1 MDDDMD
7 YGFEYSDDDED
18 DTDVDVENAYYNA
31 KASKEESEWSEALSG
46 FESVVDMEGDAKG
59 EWGFKALRNIVKINH
74 RLGNSPESL
83 AAYRRLLEYIS
94 GAVTR
99 NYAEKVVN
107 SVLDFVSVTPAGQ
120 LVHTTTTTTPAPA
133 AAAAAA
139 STPPVGTTIQ
149 DGGGSGSFLKSFYE
163 LTLEALKQPNAH
175 NERLWFKTNLKL
187 CELWFTQREFGRMA
201 RTLKEL
207 HKACRLED
215 GTEDHKKGTQLLE
228 VFAVE
233 IKMHTERK
241 DHKKLKELYRRALTV
256 KSAIPH
262 PRIMGIIR
270 ECGGKMHMDERSWD
284 MAATDFFEAFKSYD
298 EAGERRRIS
307 CLKYLVLASMLMESK
322 VDPFDAQEAK
332 PYKHDPEIV
341 AMTNLVEAYG
351 QNDIAQFER
360 VLRGR
365 DGETILGDAFIRDY
379 VEDLLR
385 NVRTSVVLRLVQPY
399 TSLTLAFLADEL
411 NVSVA
416 AVEELVVDLILDG
429 RLVGGELDQVTG
441 VLSFKKAPIAVT
453 AAGAGAADDPRAA
466 AAAAAASSADA
477 KYAALD
483 RWAKQL
489 LKLLASQSKGL

>member
-1 MDDDMD
+1 MD
-7 YGFEYSDDDED
+7 YGFEYSDEEPEEE
-18 DTDVDVENAYYNA
+18 DVDVENAYYNA
-31 KASKEESEWSEALSG
+31 KGLKEDGDFVGALSG
-46 FESVVDMEGDAKG
+46 FQEVVSMETEPG
-59 EWGFKALRNIVKINH
+59 EWGFKALRNVVKIHH
-74 RLGNSPESL
+74 RLGNHAESVEG
-83 AAYRRLLEYIS
+83 YKRLLGFIA

-107 SVLDFVSVTPAGQ
+107 SVLDFVSVTPPGSANPNANAANDQPQQ
-120 LVHTTTTTTPAPA
+120 LEP
-133 AAAAAA
+133 
-139 STPPVGTTIQ
+139 
-149 DGGGSGSFLKSFYE
+149 SFLQSFYE
-163 LTLEALKQPNAH
+163 LTLDALRQPNAH
-175 NERLWFKTNLKL
+175 NERLWFKTHLKL
-187 CELWFTQREFGRMA
+187 CSLWFEAREFGKMA

-233 IKMHTERK
+233 IQMHTERR
-241 DHKKLKELYRRALTV
+241 DHKKLKELYQRALTV

-270 ECGGKMHMDERSWD
+270 ECGGKMHMSERSWD
-284 MAATDFFEAFKSYD
+284 LAATDFFEAFKSYD

-341 AMTNLVEAYG
+341 AMTNLVEAYSN
-351 QNDIAQFER
+351 NDIAQFER

-365 DGETILGDAFIRDY
+365 DGGSILGDSFIRDY

-399 TSLTLAFLADEL
+399 TSLKVSFIADEL
-411 NVSVA
+411 NVSSA
-416 AVEELVVDLILDG
+416 AVEELLIDLILDG
-429 RLVGGELDQVTG
+429 RLVGGELDQVAG
-441 VLSFKKAPIAVT
+441 VLSFKRAPVAV
-453 AAGAGAADDPRAA
+453 AAAAEASGAGSEDDPKAVAA
-466 AAAAAASSADA
+466 AAAAVDGEA
-477 KYAALD
+477 KYLALD

-489 LKLLASQSKGL
+489 LKVSSMINCH